1 MKCSDILYEMVAI
14 NNKMLKSS
22 TGESYL
28 SAMAAIN
35 KMISKGNDE
44 NYLFISTFPAGPL
57 LFTHDNTELGHKHEG
72 DV

>member
-1 MKCSDILYEMVAI
+1 MKCSYVLYEMVAI

-44 NYLFISTFPAGPL
+44 NNLFMYFYISRGSIAL
-57 LFTHDNTELGHKHEG
+57 HSQ
-72 DV
+72 